1 MMLVEWI
8 GKACGG
14 ANRYLYSN
22 RSKNSTYRI
31 FQDSIIYS
39 ILVQYKNK
47 TTMLT
52 PVYVRLLFS
61 VAKQRDIDSLI
72 KPVLDCLQKSNVIKN
87 DNLIHRLFVEKE
99 YKGAGQPDSIR
110 IYCDELKNIELSVKV
125 KKKGK

>member
-1 MMLVEWI
+1 MLVEWI

-14 ANRYLYSN
+14 ANRYLSN
-22 RSKNSTYRI
+22 NKYGKKYKNSTYSI

-72 KPVLDCLQKSNVIKN
+72 FL
-87 DNLIHRLFVEKE
+87 
-99 YKGAGQPDSIR
+99 
-110 IYCDELKNIELSVKV
+110 LK
-125 KKKGK
+125 